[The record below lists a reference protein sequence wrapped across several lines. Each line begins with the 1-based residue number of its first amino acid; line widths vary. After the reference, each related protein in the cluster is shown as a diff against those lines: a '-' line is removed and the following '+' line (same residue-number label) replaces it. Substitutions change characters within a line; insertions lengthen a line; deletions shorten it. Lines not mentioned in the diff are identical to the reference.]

1 MKILTEKIEQ
11 WARDRG
17 LAHADSTKQICKL
30 TEEVGEVARA
40 INKSNLTDLED
51 GIGDCFVVLTIL
63 AMQNGLK
70 IEDCVK
76 SAWIEI
82 KDRKGRTIDGMFVK
96 ESDLK

>member
-11 WARDRG
+11 WAKDRG
-17 LAHADSTKQICKL
+17 LAHADSTKQVCKL
-30 TEEVGEVARA
+30 TEEVGEVAKA
-40 INKSNLTDLED
+40 INKGNLTDLED

-70 IEDCVK
+70 IQDCVK
-76 SAWIEI
+76 SAWTEI

>member
-11 WARDRG
+11 WAKDRQ
-17 LAHADSTKQICKL
+17 LNHADSTKQICKL

-40 INKSNLTDLED
+40 INKGNLTDLED

-63 AMQNGLK
+63 AMQNGLT
-70 IEDCVK
+70 IQDCVE
-76 SAWIEI
+76 SAWFEI
-82 KDRKGRTIDGMFVK
+82 KDRKGKTINGMFIK